1 MADIRSIVFEGIRL
15 ATLSDSARDPSGPFA
30 GFYCNTAGNIAFQAL
45 DGSTGLINAL
55 AGIIYPIAVSRI
67 GSTSTTASTIYGCI
81 AQPYRT
87 RPST

>member
-15 ATLSDSARDPSGPFA
+15 ATLSDTANDPAGPFA
-30 GFYCNTAGNIAFQAL
+30 GFYCNTAGNIAFKAL

-55 AGIIYPIAVSRI
+55 AGVIYPFATLRI
-67 GSTSTTASTIYGCI
+67 SSTSTTASTIYGCV

-87 RPST
+87 RPSV